1 LIRSRVVV
9 VNATG
14 LHARPATLLVNLA
27 SSFKS
32 DVKIEKNERI
42 VNAKSIMGLLSLGI
56 TENEEITIIAE
67 GEDELEAVNTLK
79 TLVEKPFID

>member
-1 LIRSRVVV
+1 MIRSRVVV

-79 TLVEKPFID
+79 

>member
-79 TLVEKPFID
+79 ALVEKPFID